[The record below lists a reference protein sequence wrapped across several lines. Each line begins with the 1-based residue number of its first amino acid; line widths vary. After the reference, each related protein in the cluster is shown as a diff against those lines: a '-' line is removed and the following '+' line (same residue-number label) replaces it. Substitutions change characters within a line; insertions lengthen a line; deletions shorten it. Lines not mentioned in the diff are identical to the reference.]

1 MENLANIQIIQNIVY
16 IVSSV
21 MFIIGIKMLG
31 KEATAV
37 KGNYLSALAM
47 FSAVGITCLSL
58 EIDLKI
64 ILAGVL
70 IGALVGSLIALKVK
84 MTAIPEMVALFNG
97 FGGLATFLIAWSQF
111 NELNN
116 SIFQHVLI
124 MLTIYILEAL
134 RFQVL
139 LSPMENYLKN

>member
-1 MENLANIQIIQNIVY
+1 MENLVNIQVIQNIVY

-21 MFIIGIKMLG
+21 MFILGIKMLG

-70 IGALVGSLIALKVK
+70 LGGLIGSMIAIKVK

-111 NELNN
+111 NEPNN
-116 SIFQHVLI
+116 SMLQLSLI
-124 MLTIYILEAL
+124 HI
-134 RFQVL
+134 
-139 LSPMENYLKN
+139 

>member
-21 MFIIGIKMLG
+21 MFILGIKMLG

-64 ILAGVL
+64 IASSYYEGLKL
-70 IGALVGSLIALKVK
+70 ISSLQIN
-84 MTAIPEMVALFNG
+84 I
-97 FGGLATFLIAWSQF
+97 
-111 NELNN
+111 
-116 SIFQHVLI
+116 
-124 MLTIYILEAL
+124 
-134 RFQVL
+134 
-139 LSPMENYLKN
+139 